1 NYFQTIYSPPQNI
14 GTVLRLE
21 MDEKE
26 KRVSLISPY
35 VLLDI
40 NNFNFYVATRCLYK
54 YFLSFLMVE
63 LTFSHWSVV
72 EYFPFNR
79 IHYIAS
85 ISIIDSFVSIHHFC
99 IDLF

>member
-1 NYFQTIYSPPQNI
+1 NYFQTIYFPPQNI

-54 YFLSFLMVE
+54 YFCSFFLAE
-63 LTFSHWSVV
+63 YIFSLWRVDENFH
-72 EYFPFNR
+72 FIR
-79 IHYIAS
+79 ILLRATNNGER
-85 ISIIDSFVSIHHFC
+85 
-99 IDLF
+99 LFFTLRHIQ